1 MKGALDESGSESR
14 HDGEIA
20 PFAVDDQDTHA
31 GTVSY
36 VPSVQSLGGGSAV
49 DENEPTIISQRPVA
63 APEEFYR
70 SMPLPELAAMLEG
83 KKLDHFVVEQI
94 IGGGGM
100 GAVFRGRDERLDRTV
115 AIKVIPASKRDPE
128 TLRRFRLEAQ
138 AAARLDHP
146 NIARVYYVGEADQ
159 WNYIVFE
166 FIDGVNIRDLVA
178 MEGPLSVDDAVYY
191 TRQIAEALQHAHDRN
206 VVHRDIKPSNLLVTA
221 GGVAKI
227 VDMGLARDR
236 SMDKS
241 TADATASGITLGTF
255 DYISPEQARDPRDA
269 DVRSDLYSL
278 GCSLFFMLTG
288 NPPFPQGT
296 ALQKLLNHGSLPPPD
311 PRGWRDD
318 LSDQMYAIIMKM
330 MAKQPSDRYQRPLDL
345 VNDLMLLAKVEDLP
359 KSQAPGSILF
369 TPSVAQRSL
378 LESNLPWMVAFAFLL
393 GSTLWLQTVQS
404 MSKGFELPGIDFS
417 RLSNVDENASTVE
430 APAETAPAAIP
441 NGIPPSAPE
450 VVADSARAAA
460 ESSLVPK
467 SMLAPKLGR
476 IVVSPYRPEGVS
488 PQYWYKSLREAIEQ
502 TDVSPIEIELR
513 GRQVL
518 DQSLYVSGRDITIRG
533 PAGNRDSL
541 SERALVQVAPELLS
555 GLNEWSGAIELN
567 DASLDL
573 LGVDFQV
580 AIGGMDVRD
589 NVGIVRL
596 AGGSSVS
603 LQQCT
608 LTVSGDS
615 PAGRNFYALMGD
627 DNFLRDFADS
637 FSSQRETSLLV
648 SLDESI
654 VRGNASLFG
663 LRVGSEGSHRVE
675 VRLTNSLVTI
685 GGAVVDALYSASYE
699 SSPLRSIR
707 MFCEQSTFLTGR
719 GFAVLSTLGSNQ
731 PLLNLTRTSNNCV
744 YDTGKEFAHFVIRG
758 LNQESFLGSLNS
770 LVLKGFENVYGSKV
784 NVLCKC
790 YDPDNFEI
798 YSFEFNEAEEDGWF
812 KERANESQIRWLTP
826 RDLTKNLSELAPSD
840 LRVQK
845 GIVFSPGFLGSDKLP
860 SF

>member
-1 MKGALDESGSESR
+1 MKRALDDGGSESK
-14 HDGEIA
+14 HDGENA
-20 PFAVDDQDTHA
+20 PLAVEDQDTHA

-36 VPSVQSLGGGSAV
+36 VPELQSLGGLSAV
-49 DENEPTIISQRPVA
+49 DENDPTIISQRPVA

-221 GGVAKI
+221 GGIAKI

-318 LSDQMYAIIMKM
+318 LSDQLYAITMKM
-330 MAKQPSDRYQRPLDL
+330 MAKQPGDRYQRPLDL

-359 KSQAPGSILF
+359 KSQSPGSILF

-378 LESNLPWMVAFAFLL
+378 LESNLPWMVALAFLL
-393 GSTLWLQTVQS
+393 GSTLWLQTLQS
-404 MSKGFELPGIDFS
+404 MSKGIELPEIDFS
-417 RLSNVDENASTVE
+417 RLASVDADGPLTERPVETV
-430 APAETAPAAIP
+430 PVVIP
-441 NGIPPSAPE
+441 NGVPLSEGA
-450 VVADSARAAA
+450 VGADSPLATT
-460 ESSLVPK
+460 ESGSVPAT
-467 SMLAPKLGR
+467 SR
-476 IVVSPYRPEGVS
+476 IFVSQVRPEGIS
-488 PQYWYKSLREAIEQ
+488 QSFWYQSLRDAIEK
-502 TDVSPIEIELR
+502 TDVSPLEIELR
-513 GRQVL
+513 GKQVL
-518 DQSLYVSGRDITIRG
+518 DQPLYLSGREVTVASPKGSRDGLLDRASIEVS
-533 PAGNRDSL
+533 PA
-541 SERALVQVAPELLS
+541 LLDD
-555 GLNEWSGAIELN
+555 LAEWSGAIELN
-567 DASLDL
+567 DASLSF

-580 AIGGMDVRD
+580 AVDGMGVRD
-589 NVGIVRL
+589 NVGMMRL
-596 AGGSSVS
+596 AGSSSVS

-608 LTVSGDS
+608 LTVAGDS
-615 PAGRNFYALMGD
+615 LTDRSFYALLGD
-627 DNFLRDFADS
+627 EDFLREFTDNLSPD
-637 FSSQRETSLLV
+637 RESSLLV

-663 LRVGSEGSHRVE
+663 LRVGSEGYHRVE
-675 VRLTNSLVTI
+675 MRLTNSLVTI
-685 GGAVVDALYSASYE
+685 GGTVVDAVYSASYE
-699 SSPLRSIR
+699 SSPSRNIR

-719 GFAVLSTLGSNQ
+719 GFAVLTTNGSNE
-731 PLLNLTRTSNNCV
+731 PLLNLTRWSNKCV
-744 YDTGKEFAHFVIRG
+744 YDTGKEFAHFVVRG
-758 LNQESFLGSLNS
+758 LNQENFLGSLNC
-770 LVLKGFENVYGSKV
+770 LLINGFENVYGGKV

-790 YDPDNFEI
+790 YDPDDFEI
-798 YSFEFNEAEEDGWF
+798 YSFGFNEAEEDGWF
-812 KERANESQIRWLTP
+812 KERANESQIRWLSQ
-826 RDLTKNLSELAPSD
+826 RDPTKNLSESLPSD
-840 LRVQK
+840 FRVQK
-845 GIVFSPGFLGSDKLP
+845 GIVFSPGFLGSEKLP